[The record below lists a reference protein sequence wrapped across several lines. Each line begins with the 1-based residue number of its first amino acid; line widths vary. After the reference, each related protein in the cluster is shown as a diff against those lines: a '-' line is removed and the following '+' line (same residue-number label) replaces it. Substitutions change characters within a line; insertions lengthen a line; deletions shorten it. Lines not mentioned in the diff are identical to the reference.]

1 MNFYKIA
8 RSLLFRLD
16 AERAHHLTLSGL
28 RMAQRLGI
36 ASFMRS
42 NAPQEPVKVMGLS
55 FPNRVGLAAGLDKS
69 DDCIA
74 GFGSMG
80 FGFVEVG
87 TITPLAQD
95 GNPKPRLFRIREHQ
109 AIINRMGFNNPG
121 IETALKNIQK
131 SRKGFDGILGINIG
145 KNKITPNENALDDYV
160 HCFRKSYGH
169 ADYIAV
175 NISSPNT
182 SGLRELQTP
191 KFARE
196 LLSPLMDEKEK
207 LKEETGKNV
216 PVAVK
221 IDPDMGNDQI
231 KDLSDLFNE
240 LQIDAVI
247 ATNTT
252 VSRMSISDHR
262 LSNEKGGL
270 SGAPLNERSNEVIA
284 ELHAELKDKIP
295 IIGVGGINSKKD
307 AEEKLSAGASLI
319 QIYTGLIYQ
328 GPSLIKQLVR
338 MEK

>member
-42 NAPQEPVKVMGLS
+42 NAPQEPVKVMGL
-55 FPNRVGLAAGLDKS
+55 R
-69 DDCIA
+69 
-74 GFGSMG
+74 
-80 FGFVEVG
+80 
-87 TITPLAQD
+87 
-95 GNPKPRLFRIREHQ
+95 
-109 AIINRMGFNNPG
+109 

-196 LLSPLMDEKEK
+196 LLSPLMKEKEK

-231 KDLSDLFNE
+231 KDLSGLFNE